1 MIMKIAI
8 VGSRSYTNT
17 RKIKDFIFNLK
28 EQFGDELEIVS
39 GGQKHGADGY
49 AKKFALEFDVK
60 YSEFPPAHKP
70 HNIHCVNGPYKYNK
84 PFYKSNYHKRN
95 EEIAKYS
102 DKVVAFCPEGKVTKG
117 TGSALKYCEKNKK
130 KYIIID

>member
-1 MIMKIAI
+1 MKVAI
-8 VGSRSYTNT
+8 VGSRKYTNS
-17 RKIKDFIFNLK
+17 RKIKDFIFKLK
-28 EQFGDELEIVS
+28 EGYGESLEIVS
-39 GGQKHGADGY
+39 GGCSIGADKY
-49 AKKFALEFDVK
+49 AKKFSLEFGVK
-60 YSEFPPAHKP
+60 YSEFPPVHQP

-117 TGSALKYCEKNKK
+117 TGSALKYCEINKK

>member
-1 MIMKIAI
+1 MNNKI
-8 VGSRSYTNT
+8 NN
-17 RKIKDFIFNLK
+17 KIKKGGALWMGDFIDYDDIF
-28 EQFGDELEIVS
+28 
-39 GGQKHGADGY
+39 H
-49 AKKFALEFDVK
+49 
-60 YSEFPPAHKP
+60 
-70 HNIHCVNGPYKYNK
+70 NK

>member
-1 MIMKIAI
+1 MTMKVAI
-8 VGSRSYTNT
+8 VGSRSYTNS
-17 RKIKDFIFNLK
+17 RKIQDFVFKLK
-28 EQFGDELEIVS
+28 EGYGKDLEIVS
-39 GGQKHGADGY
+39 GGCGDGADKY

-60 YSEFPPAHKP
+60 YSEFPPVHKP